1 MFLRSLAAIQA
12 QVKRELEAEKR
23 EAAAREGREK
33 SATPPSDRAPPPPA
47 DAEDMSP
54 LLAVRGV
61 FFKCPLIGEK
71 LVIKYSLQ
79 FFFFTSKYFQVD
91 IAGAALSP

>member
-61 FFKCPLIGEK
+61 YFKCPLIGEK
-71 LVIKYSLQ
+71 LKYSLQ
-79 FFFFTSKYFQVD
+79 FVFFTSKYFQVV